1 MRNYRKAAII
11 VVNMLFVLLL
21 ITGCSKPSKEEQDNI
36 ISTSVVETLNVGR
49 TRTAIARPT
58 DTPIPSPTMVP
69 TSTQVPTIAQPT
81 FDMTAIYGI
90 TQSPVPNLT
99 QVAATPTMAAGVKE
113 RADWAR
119 SVPADGT
126 LIDGGAKFTVQVTI
140 INNGN
145 TTWTTEYYIQH
156 VDGPKMGAKTK
167 WFMPAEISP
176 SKAAIFEIEFTGPT
190 EPGTYRSNWAV
201 YNANNVVIGNFYFE
215 YMFD

>member
-99 QVAATPTMAAGVKE
+99 RLQQPQLWRQV
-113 RADWAR
+113 
-119 SVPADGT
+119 
-126 LIDGGAKFTVQVTI
+126 
-140 INNGN
+140 
-145 TTWTTEYYIQH
+145 
-156 VDGPKMGAKTK
+156 
-167 WFMPAEISP
+167 
-176 SKAAIFEIEFTGPT
+176 
-190 EPGTYRSNWAV
+190 
-201 YNANNVVIGNFYFE
+201 
-215 YMFD
+215 